1 MLPFFPPPLTGE
13 GVGGVKVSSMEAFPR
28 WIIILI
34 VLIVVARLAAVMSRR
49 FGLPAVTIQLLIGV
63 LLGPSLLNL
72 LGSPIILGTWG
83 SPSRSPVHSILKI
96 LAEIGLIQLMFLA
109 GLEVDWRE
117 LKKIL
122 KLSFSVGTWGF
133 VLTAV
138 SVAIITR
145 VFVDRWSEALAVS
158 AIVSASSFGT
168 SIYYF
173 SEMKILGSRAAVM
186 ASGAAILSGLLA
198 ILLMIGSQATNYA
211 MIYGPSKMAIAV
223 SWFLGKLIMFF
234 AVAYFLTS
242 RFLKLVAK
250 TGFGRNVPRPA
261 CGGIGGVKGHNM
273 KENYITGKPRPVAR
287 ELPKRPRQMLIGYL
301 LLVASLYAWAAMHF
315 GSFAAVGVASL
326 GGALIGMSNLGV
338 KEKIAKGFESI
349 LASIPLGILFM
360 VIGMEVNL
368 KAAEGSFIFLAVL
381 LAAVVGAK
389 LIGYWIATNKGY
401 QSLRERVLIMFGVL
415 PQGEMGILIAAYL
428 FSRGLVSPSS
438 FNAVII
444 VVIVLTMLT
453 PIVMKVAQI
462 KFNFQVNVAPSFTGG
477 EERHRR

>member
-1 MLPFFPPPLTGE
+1 
-13 GVGGVKVSSMEAFPR
+13 MEAFPH

-34 VLIVVARLAAVMSRR
+34 VVIVLARVAALLARR
-49 FGLPAVTIQLLIGV
+49 FDIPTVTLQLLIGI
-63 LLGPSLLNL
+63 LLGPSVLNL
-72 LGSPIILGTWG
+72 LGVPMVLGTWG
-83 SPSRSPVHSILKI
+83 SPSPGPLHSVLKTI
-96 LAEIGLIQLMFLA
+96 AEIGLIQLMFLA

-145 VFVDRWSEALAVS
+145 VFVGRWSEALAVS
-158 AIVSASSFGT
+158 AIVSASSFGI
-168 SIYYF
+168 SIYYLR
-173 SEMKILGSRAAVM
+173 EMKALGSRVGIVV
-186 ASGAAILSGLLA
+186 SGAAILSGLLA
-198 ILLMIGSQATNYA
+198 ILLMIASQATNYA

-242 RFLKLVAK
+242 RFIKLVARR
-250 TGFGRNVPRPA
+250 GF
-261 CGGIGGVKGHNM
+261 
-273 KENYITGKPRPVAR
+273 E
-287 ELPKRPRQMLIGYL
+287 KRPRQMLIGYL

-326 GGALIGMSNLGV
+326 GGALIGMSNLEV
-338 KEKIAKGFESI
+338 KEKVSKG
-349 LASIPLGILFM
+349 LGSVLISLPVGVLFVM
-360 VIGMEVNL
+360 LGMEVNL
-368 KAAEGSFIFLAVL
+368 KEAGGYLNFLIVL
-381 LAAVVGAK
+381 LVAIVGAK
-389 LIGYWIATNKGY
+389 VVGSWIATRREFD
-401 QSLRERVLIMFGVL
+401 SLRERALIVIGIL
-415 PQGEMGILIAAYL
+415 PQGEMGMLIAAYL

-462 KFNFQVNVAPSFTGG
+462 KFNIQVNVAPSLTGG
-477 EERHRR
+477 EKRDRLLMKN

>member
-1 MLPFFPPPLTGE
+1 M
-13 GVGGVKVSSMEAFPR
+13 V
-28 WIIILI
+28 
-34 VLIVVARLAAVMSRR
+34 
-49 FGLPAVTIQLLIGV
+49 
-63 LLGPSLLNL
+63 
-72 LGSPIILGTWG
+72 LGTWG
-83 SPSRSPVHSILKI
+83 SPSSGPLHSTLKI

-158 AIVSASSFGT
+158 AIMSASSFGI

-173 SEMKILGSRAAVM
+173 SEMKILGSRAAIM

-211 MIYGPSKMAIAV
+211 ATHGAFKMTIAV
-223 SWFLGKLIMFF
+223 SWFLAKLVMFF

-242 RFLKLVAK
+242 RFLRLASKS
-250 TGFGRNVPRPA
+250 GF
-261 CGGIGGVKGHNM
+261 
-273 KENYITGKPRPVAR
+273 
-287 ELPKRPRQMLIGYL
+287 PKRPRQMLIGYL
-301 LLVASLYAWAAMHF
+301 ILVASLYAWAAMHF

-326 GGALIGMSNLGV
+326 GGGLLGASNLEV
-338 KEKIAKGFESI
+338 KEKIAKGFESV
-349 LASIPLGILFM
+349 LASIPVGILFM

-368 KAAEGSFIFLAVL
+368 KAAEGSIFFLVVL
-381 LAAVVGAK
+381 LGAVVGAK
-389 LIGYWIATNKGY
+389 LIGCWIATNKGY
-401 QSLRERVLIMFGVL
+401 ESSRERALIVIGIL
-415 PQGEMGILIAAYL
+415 PQGEMGMLIAAYL
-428 FSRGLVSPSS
+428 FSRGLVNPSS
-438 FNAVII
+438 FNGVII

-453 PIVMKVAQI
+453 PIAMKVVQI
-462 KFNFQVNVAPSFTGG
+462 KLNIQLNEVAPFTGG
-477 EERHRR
+477 KERDRWQ

>member
-1 MLPFFPPPLTGE
+1 
-13 GVGGVKVSSMEAFPR
+13 MEAFPR

-72 LGSPIILGTWG
+72 LGTPIILGTWG

-158 AIVSASSFGT
+158 AIVSASSFGI

-173 SEMKILGSRAAVM
+173 SEMKILGSRAVVM

-242 RFLKLVAK
+242 RFLKLVAR
-250 TGFGRNVPRPA
+250 TGF
-261 CGGIGGVKGHNM
+261 
-273 KENYITGKPRPVAR
+273 E
-287 ELPKRPRQMLIGYL
+287 KRPRQMLIGYL

-444 VVIVLTMLT
+444 VVIALTMLT

-462 KFNFQVNVAPSFTGG
+462 KFNIQVNVAPSFTGG
-477 EERHRR
+477 EERHRSGRNRNTTFVFSP